1 MKKSIKIVSM
11 CAIMMLVI
19 IFGGCAKSSPF
30 EKPVDLGHS
39 APEQATESVKEDAEK
54 ATMGWADSI
63 RLVESVLNNEDS
75 KLDIQNGSQAAE
87 DIVTYVYE
95 NAKSDNGSPVYEF
108 VEVTKLAGTEN
119 ILKITDTDQHVW
131 EVRFSVENG
140 KVVPESVEPVAK

>member
-1 MKKSIKIVSM
+1 
-11 CAIMMLVI
+11 
-19 IFGGCAKSSPF
+19 
-30 EKPVDLGHS
+30 
-39 APEQATESVKEDAEK
+39 
-54 ATMGWADSI
+54 MGWADSI